1 MLPVLQKIQQE
12 SGKASL
18 ADVIVL
24 AGSVGI
30 EQAAAAAGV
39 AVQVP
44 FTPGRVDARQ
54 DQTDVESFNV
64 RSRWPMVSVTIA
76 ACRAVL
82 LPKPCCWTKRN
93 S

>member
-18 ADVIVL
+18 ADMIVL
-24 AGSVGI
+24 AGGVGV

-39 AVQVP
+39 EVQVP

-54 DQTDVESFNV
+54 DQTDVDSFNLLEPLADGFRNYRRV
-64 RSRWPMVSVTIA
+64 QGGSVH
-76 ACRAVL
+76 
-82 LPKPCCWTKRN
+82 RN
-93 S
+93 PAD